1 MLDRT
6 MSANKLCGNVAQTHF
21 TIQTAVAYLASL
33 LFKRKQSLI
42 VYGAAE
48 RKNDYYNY
56 FVSLGVQNCKLL
68 TEDFLQSSSNNQLS
82 LDIVSVLATPP
93 NTNTGVTD
101 PVQLVCSKG
110 GDLTLLRAV
119 ASLDYTEE
127 SSDIPC
133 MLDQRDTLRMAMS
146 KPQVQIVVYETHSR
160 LELEN
165 GGMVKAVVEEMNGWA
180 YEKHNM
186 DNYSSVSAEDSN
198 KFSTSVETPWRPA
211 VFHPVQIPDKDR
223 FETMILYPDK
233 TIENMEKNHV
243 TGSLYLAAVK
253 RVELMTFDANHLIR
267 MAEQRGLFGKPVKGR
282 KQKIL
287 SPIILLSL
295 TNSDEPRV
303 MLKFEQ
309 MHVLTPTHAF
319 LQRCANKT
327 LQCPRFDKP
336 YDKTS
341 VAVRWWRISIR
352 HVIKALRKPFFA
364 WTKVKMVRFG
374 KRTNRIPLRLKKVTT
389 SFKPQKIKRIYSCSY
404 ICL

>member
-1 MLDRT
+1 MLDQT
-6 MSANKLCGNVAQTHF
+6 MSINKLCGNVAQTHF

-33 LFKRKQSLI
+33 LYKRNQSLI

-48 RKNDYYNY
+48 RKDDYNMY
-56 FVSLGVQNCKLL
+56 FTNLGVRNCKLL
-68 TEDFLQSSSNNQLS
+68 DENFLECSSNNQLS
-82 LDIVSVLATPP
+82 LDIVSILATPP

-101 PVQLVCSKG
+101 PVRLVCSKG

-133 MLDQRDTLRMAMS
+133 MLEQRDTLRMAMS

-165 GGMVKAVVEEMNGWA
+165 GGMVKAVAEEMNGWA
-180 YEKHNM
+180 YEKHNA
-186 DNYSSVSAEDSN
+186 DNYYSSVCSAEDCN

-211 VFHPVQIPDKDR
+211 AHQPVEIPDKDR

-233 TIENMEKNHV
+233 AIENMEKNHV
-243 TGSLYLAAVK
+243 TGSIYLAAVK

-282 KQKIL
+282 KQKIP
-287 SPIILLSL
+287 SPIILSL

-303 MLKFEQ
+303 VLKFEQ
-309 MHVLTPTHAF
+309 MHVLVPTHAF
-319 LQRCANKT
+319 IQRYTNKT
-327 LQCPRFDKP
+327 LWCPRFNKP
-336 YDKTS
+336 YDKAS
-341 VAVRWWRISIR
+341 VATRWWRISVR
-352 HVIKALRKPFFA
+352 YVIKALREPFFV
-364 WTKVKMVRFG
+364 WSKVQMVRFG
-374 KRTNRIPLRLKKVTT
+374 KRTNRTPLHLKRVTAI
-389 SFKPQKIKRIYSCSY
+389 FKPQK
-404 ICL
+404 